1 MAVHN
6 GAALLRQKIEHLLT
20 IDYPENLVE
29 VIIVSDGSS
38 DGTNEILRTIQSPR
52 LRKVILDNQCGKST
66 ALNQALSLATGEIVL
81 FVDIRPWLEPT
92 ALRQLISNFA
102 DPQVGCAAGE
112 LVLESEGHDQATA
125 AVGGMYWRYEQWL
138 RHREA
143 AIDSATSVYGGFYAI
158 RRELLTKFPDGLILD
173 DMYQPLSVVRAGYR
187 VVSDP
192 AARVADSWP
201 MQTADEFRRKVRTLA
216 GNFQLISVA
225 PWVLSSENRLRGQ
238 LVSHKLLRL
247 AAPLLLGSVLVT
259 SGFLIARSW
268 WYALCFLVQVCFYL
282 LALMGLTRTTFLR
295 RVTGPAAAF
304 LVLNA
309 AVVGGFLKFMFHPGP
324 LWKIW
329 TMPHVQVA
337 AAGTEKHSGGRERIG
352 SATSEVLR

>member
-1 MAVHN
+1 
-6 GAALLRQKIEHLLT
+6 
-20 IDYPENLVE
+20 
-29 VIIVSDGSS
+29 
-38 DGTNEILRTIQSPR
+38 
-52 LRKVILDNQCGKST
+52 
-66 ALNQALSLATGEIVL
+66 
-81 FVDIRPWLEPT
+81 
-92 ALRQLISNFA
+92 
-102 DPQVGCAAGE
+102 
-112 LVLESEGHDQATA
+112 
-125 AVGGMYWRYEQWL
+125 
-138 RHREA
+138 
-143 AIDSATSVYGGFYAI
+143 VYGGFYAI

-201 MQTADEFRRKVRTLA
+201 MQTAAEFRRKVRTLA

-259 SGFLIARSW
+259 SGLLIARSG

-337 AAGTEKHSGGRERIG
+337 VPGPEKESEGRERIG